1 MHQSKVFVHF
11 PFSSLVDS
19 PFWKIVR
26 KYSAALPLIIILGLV
41 ASILEGAGVGLIV
54 PLLAVMLATPVIRGI
69 PGVLESVS
77 SIALRFD
84 PQTRIVLLS
93 ATIVGLIA
101 LKGAVQAA
109 NGCFV
114 ARIDTRISRD
124 IRNALAERLLA
135 LDYSFFLREDSS
147 RLQRILTSDSWF
159 VAEAV
164 RWAMAVIPAVI
175 AVLVFGL
182 MLAWLNLELFLIV
195 LVGSVVIQGVLL
207 LFERLQHRQSG
218 RTTESDRVVWVR
230 MMTLVNA
237 TRVIKTFSQQATEQT
252 KFAAAVENYR
262 KNISAARC
270 ATSFVTP
277 TLDVIVAL
285 LFAGVVLAGYAAGN
299 SVPAI
304 TAFVVLLT
312 RLQRP
317 AIVIRNSRLSIAS
330 VQGPLGEVQWLL
342 RQRPARQPQI
352 ASPNDGAPAELYEPI
367 RFECVS
373 YSYPEMTE
381 AIKGASFSIE
391 PGIATALM
399 GKSGS
404 GKTTIVNLL
413 CRLVEPDSGSISLGA
428 RPIRSVDL
436 QEWRTRIAVA
446 GQDFPLIAG
455 TILENIAYG
464 KPLASREAIENSAIA
479 AGAAEFIEALPEQY
493 DTLVGRDGL
502 SLSGGQRQRLGLAR
516 ALLRKPELL
525 ILDEATS
532 AVDAHSEVE
541 IFKLLREGR
550 HFRTLVVIS
559 HRKSTIAG
567 CDRGIV
573 IEGGTVR
580 EAGPLAKLSYF
591 RTMAGIS
598 DAA

>member
-1 MHQSKVFVHF
+1 M
-11 PFSSLVDS
+11 DS

-330 VQGPLGEVQWLL
+330 VQGPLGEVQ
-342 RQRPARQPQI
+342 
-352 ASPNDGAPAELYEPI
+352 
-367 RFECVS
+367 
-373 YSYPEMTE
+373 
-381 AIKGASFSIE
+381 
-391 PGIATALM
+391 
-399 GKSGS
+399 
-404 GKTTIVNLL
+404 
-413 CRLVEPDSGSISLGA
+413 
-428 RPIRSVDL
+428 
-436 QEWRTRIAVA
+436 
-446 GQDFPLIAG
+446 
-455 TILENIAYG
+455 
-464 KPLASREAIENSAIA
+464 
-479 AGAAEFIEALPEQY
+479 
-493 DTLVGRDGL
+493 
-502 SLSGGQRQRLGLAR
+502 
-516 ALLRKPELL
+516 
-525 ILDEATS
+525 
-532 AVDAHSEVE
+532 
-541 IFKLLREGR
+541 
-550 HFRTLVVIS
+550 
-559 HRKSTIAG
+559 
-567 CDRGIV
+567 
-573 IEGGTVR
+573 
-580 EAGPLAKLSYF
+580 
-591 RTMAGIS
+591 
-598 DAA
+598 